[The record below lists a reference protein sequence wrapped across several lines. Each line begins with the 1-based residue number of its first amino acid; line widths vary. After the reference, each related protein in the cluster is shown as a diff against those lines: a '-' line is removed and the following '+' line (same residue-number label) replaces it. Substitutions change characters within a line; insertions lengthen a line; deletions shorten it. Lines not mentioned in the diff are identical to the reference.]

1 MRERYGWLNIDKPY
15 GMSSGGVV
23 DKIKKMLNCKVGH
36 AGTLDP
42 LATGVLPIA
51 VGKATKVVYY
61 AMDTLKSYE
70 VTAQW
75 GVQRSTDDAE
85 GEVIGTSDL
94 KPSAHEIEKVLGQF
108 IGNIQQTPP
117 ASSAIKIAGARA
129 YSLAREGRDVA
140 PSSREVCVIDI
151 KLVATNEEGNTADF
165 LIVCRK
171 GFYVRALIRDLGITL
186 GCLGYVSAL
195 RRKEV
200 GPFPEESAVTL
211 DRLEALVDSDRLDEV
226 MLPLCHV
233 IVGIPKLEVDE
244 SLARAIKNGR
254 SISMQ
259 RASLNGL
266 YAVENCDMCYVSR
279 AGGVPVAVCKVAD
292 GAVRPVRVFDI

>member
-23 DKIKKMLNCKVGH
+23 GKIKKMLNCKVGH

-51 VGKATKVVYY
+51 VGKATKVIHY
-61 AMDTLKSYE
+61 AMDTLKTYR

-94 KPSAHEIEKVLGQF
+94 KPSAHDIEKVLGQF

-117 ASSAIKIAGARA
+117 AFAAIKIAGARA
-129 YSLAREGRDVA
+129 YDLAREGRNV
-140 PSSREVCVIDI
+140 PLPSREVCVIDI
-151 KLVATNEEGNTADF
+151 KLVAADEERNSADF
-165 LIVCRK
+165 LIICKK

-200 GPFPEESAVTL
+200 GPFSEENAVTL
-211 DRLEALVDSDRLDEV
+211 DRLEALVDSNRLDEV

-233 IVGIPKLEVDE
+233 IINMPKLEVDE
-244 SLARAIKNGR
+244 SVARAIKNGQ
-254 SISMQ
+254 SVSMQ
-259 RASLNGL
+259 HVSLNAL

-279 AGGVPVAVCKVAD
+279 AGGIPVAVCRVTD
-292 GAVRPVRVFDI
+292 GAVRPMRVFDI